1 MDVLELIQ
9 GMSKPKWAINAEV
22 LMKRNGIQQGD
33 LLDTFGVTT
42 KGAIGHYFNGRREPS
57 LNGLIKLSELLN
69 INMSQLF
76 EGDTPSTSEKGQL
89 SSAPVITEQQH
100 LTDALKLLARA
111 IEISADDAEVFFKV
125 YEKIGADNILK
136 ASRILAEADYQ
147 STDKISAVIEIQ
159 DFIKRAAS

>member
-1 MDVLELIQ
+1 MNVLELIQ

-22 LMKRNGIQQGD
+22 HMKRNGIQQGD
-33 LLDTFGVTT
+33 LLDVFGVTT

-57 LNGLIKLSELLN
+57 LNGLIELSELLN
-69 INMSQLF
+69 ISMSQLF
-76 EGDTPSTSEKGQL
+76 GDNTPTGKVEQIN
-89 SSAPVITEQQH
+89 PEQYITEQQH

-111 IEISADDAEVFFKV
+111 VEISADEAEVFFKV
-125 YEKIGADNILK
+125 YEKIGAENILK